1 MTEPVIA
8 GRGFFAR
15 AATIGCML
23 GALALSG
30 CTTDMDKGLCPSAFI
45 LAPVSTL
52 TVFRVGAPEDPSGEL
67 YTVSMTNA
75 KTSCDFDKKK
85 IQTESEVRIM
95 FHAKRAPSA
104 EAAAYNVPYFL
115 SVTRHGRDL
124 SLAGVPLAVTHRH
137 RGGFLCCVDF
147 LPQTCHC
154 HYPGGTTGFCR
165 SVLPRQGQEAHSPA
179 AAAFPI
185 SVVGR
190 LPHRY
195 FRGLLDIHFR
205 YGLPVRGTAMQSFPS
220 KAPTVSFPPPPL
232 QLLPAEATKLPDG
245 I

>member
-115 SVTRHGRDL
+115 SVTRHGENIMTKKMFFAHVEFAPGAVTADFQEKIDSTTIKIARGAKIGEYEI
-124 SLAGVPLAVTHRH
+124 LAG
-137 RGGFLCCVDF
+137 
-147 LPQTCHC
+147 
-154 HYPGGTTGFCR
+154 
-165 SVLPRQGQEAHSPA
+165 
-179 AAAFPI
+179 
-185 SVVGR
+185 
-190 LPHRY
+190 
-195 FRGLLDIHFR
+195 
-205 YGLPVRGTAMQSFPS
+205 
-220 KAPTVSFPPPPL
+220 L
-232 QLLPAEATKLPDG
+232 QLTRAQLDYNNKMNHYAP
-245 I
+245 